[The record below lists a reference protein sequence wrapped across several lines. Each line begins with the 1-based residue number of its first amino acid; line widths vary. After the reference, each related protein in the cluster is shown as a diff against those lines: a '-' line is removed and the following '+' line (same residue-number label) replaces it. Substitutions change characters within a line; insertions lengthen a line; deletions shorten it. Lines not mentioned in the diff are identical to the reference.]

1 MGRDL
6 SLERAWRKR
15 MRQQERSGLTIRQF
29 CQQEGLVDHQFS
41 WWRSE
46 LKRRAVKSRGRT
58 KNRTK
63 STKPAQRKQTIKR
76 SATTAAGFLPV
87 HVESSLA
94 GSPSVEIVLDQP
106 PRIRVTRG
114 FDAALL
120 REVMLAVE
128 QVGC

>member
-46 LKRRAVKSRGRT
+46 LKRRTGNSKGTNKKRPKSA
-58 KNRTK
+58 
-63 STKPAQRKQTIKR
+63 SPVQRKKSSKR
-76 SATTAAGFLPV
+76 STPTAGSFLPV
-87 HVESSLA
+87 HVESSMT
-94 GSPSVEIVLDQP
+94 PSVEIVLDQP
-106 PRIRVTRG
+106 PRVRVTRG

-120 REVMLAVE
+120 REVLRSVE
-128 QVGC
+128 QL

>member
-6 SLERAWRKR
+6 VLERTWRKR
-15 MRQQERSGLTIRQF
+15 MREHERSGLTIRQF

-46 LKRRAVKSRGRT
+46 LKRRAGESRATQKSRTRT
-58 KNRTK
+58 AGPVRKKK
-63 STKPAQRKQTIKR
+63 SSKR
-76 SATTAAGFLPV
+76 SMTTAGSFLPV
-87 HVESSLA
+87 HVESSLT
-94 GSPSVEIVLDQP
+94 PSVEIVLDQP

>member
-6 SLERAWRKR
+6 ALERAWRKR
-15 MRQQERSGLTIRQF
+15 MREHERSGLTIRQF

-46 LKRRAVKSRGRT
+46 LKRRGGNSTGTNKKRPKSASPVRR
-58 KNRTK
+58 KK
-63 STKPAQRKQTIKR
+63 SSKR
-76 SATTAAGFLPV
+76 STTATANFLPV
-87 HVESSLA
+87 HVESSLT
-94 GSPSVEIVLDQP
+94 PSVEIVLDQP

-120 REVMLAVE
+120 REVLRTVE
-128 QVGC
+128 QL

>member
-6 SLERAWRKR
+6 ALERAWRKR

-46 LKRRAVKSRGRT
+46 LKRRIGDSRGANKKRP
-58 KNRTK
+58 K
-63 STKPAQRKQTIKR
+63 SASPVRRKKPSKR
-76 SATTAAGFLPV
+76 STATAANFLPV
-87 HVESSLA
+87 HVESSFT
-94 GSPSVEIVLDQP
+94 PSVEIVLDQP

-120 REVMLAVE
+120 REVLRSVE
-128 QVGC
+128 QAGC

>member
-46 LKRRAVKSRGRT
+46 LKRRAGDSRGTNKKRP
-58 KNRTK
+58 K
-63 STKPAQRKQTIKR
+63 SASPVRRKKLSKR
-76 SATTAAGFLPV
+76 STTKAANFLPV
-87 HVESSLA
+87 HVESSFTA
-94 GSPSVEIVLDQP
+94 SVEIVLDQP

-120 REVMLAVE
+120 REVMLAVK

>member
-46 LKRRAVKSRGRT
+46 LKRRAIKSRGRT

-87 HVESSLA
+87 HVESSLM
-94 GSPSVEIVLDQP
+94 PSVEIVLDEP

-114 FDAALL
+114 FDAELL

>member
-6 SLERAWRKR
+6 ALERAWRKR
-15 MRQQERSGLTIRQF
+15 MREQERSGLTIRQF

-41 WWRSE
+41 WWRNE
-46 LKRRAVKSRGRT
+46 LKRRTGESRA
-58 KNRTK
+58 
-63 STKPAQRKQTIKR
+63 TKPRTGTASPVRRNKKSSKR
-76 SATTAAGFLPV
+76 SAARAASFLPV
-87 HVESSLA
+87 HVESSFTA
-94 GSPSVEIVLDQP
+94 SVEIVLDQP

-114 FDAALL
+114 FDPALL

>member
-15 MRQQERSGLTIRQF
+15 MRQQERSGLTIGQF

-46 LKRRAVKSRGRT
+46 LKRRTGNSKGTNKKRPKSASPVRR
-58 KNRTK
+58 KK
-63 STKPAQRKQTIKR
+63 SSKR
-76 SATTAAGFLPV
+76 STTTAGSFLPV
-87 HVESSLA
+87 HVEPSLT
-94 GSPSVEIVLDQP
+94 PSVEIVLDQP
-106 PRIRVTRG
+106 PRVRVTRG

-120 REVMLAVE
+120 REVLRSVE
-128 QVGC
+128 QL

>member
-6 SLERAWRKR
+6 ALERTWRKR
-15 MRQQERSGLTIRQF
+15 MRAQERSGLTIRQF

-46 LKRRAVKSRGRT
+46 LKRRAGNSRNKKSPKSASPVRR
-58 KNRTK
+58 KK
-63 STKPAQRKQTIKR
+63 STKR
-76 SATTAAGFLPV
+76 STTTAANFLPV

-94 GSPSVEIVLDQP
+94 PSVEIVLDQP

-120 REVMLAVE
+120 REVLRTVE
-128 QVGC
+128 QL

>member
-46 LKRRAVKSRGRT
+46 LKRRAVKSRAT
-58 KNRTK
+58 NKNRTK
-63 STKPAQRKQTIKR
+63 ADGPVRRKKSSKR
-76 SATTAAGFLPV
+76 STTTAAGFLPV
-87 HVESSLA
+87 HVESLLM
-94 GSPSVEIVLDQP
+94 PSIEIVLGQP
-106 PRIRVTRG
+106 SRIRVTRG
-114 FDAALL
+114 FDAELL